1 MSKISFIVAKDET
14 NFPELAP
21 DNIVYLDSDY
31 EIWYYDSQRLT
42 DLSVEKY
49 TYSAIPKCLGLLS
62 EQALEVS
69 GIIRL
74 QQQPTLSL
82 KGQGVLVA
90 VIDTG
95 IQIQDRAFRREDGGS
110 RIRFLW
116 DQTRPGIPPEGYI
129 NGSEYTQK
137 ELDSILLQNDE
148 AYQSAVPGSEN
159 GKNIEMSK
167 EMSRDLPGKD
177 EEGHGSFLAS
187 VVAGTPDEIADF
199 TGALPLSELIVVK
212 LRPAPE
218 GLRNFYYISQ
228 EVPAYSEADIMEAV
242 NYVVQKARELEQPL
256 VVFLGLGCN
265 NGQHNGDAPICR
277 FLDRVAAT
285 RKHAVVVAAGNEGNK
300 QIHFRGRSTSILE
313 PVIIEINVEKD
324 MEGFYGEFWGNS
336 LERYAVAVASP
347 SGERLPKS
355 KPVSGDSRIYYFNYE
370 DTTVTVD
377 YRYPGREKR
386 AQLIFLRFSRV
397 KVGIWRLYVYSD
409 NLTKSD
415 FNIWL
420 PLSSHQNSSVR
431 FLAPDPDCT
440 ITMPADANVVT
451 SVGGYRVEDR
461 AVMLES
467 GRGFLPNGMV
477 KPDFVAPA
485 VNIEGKGLRGQYVT
499 FDGTSAAAAITAGA
513 CGQFLE
519 WAVIKRGINEINSV
533 DIKNQL
539 IRGCERSNNIEYPNP
554 LEGYGQL
561 NIYTSFR
568 LL

>member
-21 DNIVYLDSDY
+21 DNIVELDSDY

-42 DLSVEKY
+42 DLSIEKSS
-49 TYSAIPKCLGLLS
+49 YSAIPKCLGLLS

-110 RIRFLW
+110 RIKFLW
-116 DQTRPGIPPEGYI
+116 DQTRPGTPPQGYI
-129 NGSEYTQK
+129 NGSQYSQS
-137 ELDSILLQNDE
+137 ELDRILLQSFDE
-148 AYQSAVPGSEN
+148 NQTAGIIPGI
-159 GKNIEMSK
+159 GAIE
-167 EMSRDLPGKD
+167 DLPGEEDNYLPGQD
-177 EEGHGSFLAS
+177 EEGHGTFLAS
-187 VVAGTPDEIADF
+187 VVAGSQDELANF

-212 LRPAPE
+212 LRQAAE
-218 GLRNFYYISQ
+218 ELRNFYYIPQ
-228 EVPAYSEADIMEAV
+228 AVPAYSEADIMEAV
-242 NYVVQKARELEQPL
+242 NYAVQKAKELEQPL

-265 NGQHNGDAPICR
+265 NGEHNGQSPLCR
-277 FLDRVAAT
+277 FIDRVAAT

-300 QIHFRGRSTSILE
+300 QIHFRGRNSSLLE
-313 PVIIEINVEKD
+313 PTIIEINVEKD
-324 MEGFYGEFWGNS
+324 MEGFYGEFWGSS
-336 LERYAVAVASP
+336 LERYAVAIASP
-347 SGERLPKS
+347 SGERLPKNQ
-355 KPVSGDSRIYYFNYE
+355 PISGDSRNYYFNYE
-370 DTTVTVD
+370 DTNVSVD

-386 AQLIFLRFSRV
+386 NQLIFLRFSRA
-397 KVGIWRLYVYSD
+397 KAGIWRLYIYSD

-420 PLSSHQNSSVR
+420 PFSSHQNSPVA
-431 FLAPDPDCT
+431 FLAPDPDTT

-467 GRGFLPNGMV
+467 GRGFLQNGNV

-519 WAVIKRGINEINSV
+519 WAVIRRGINEINSV

-539 IRGCERSNNIEYPNP
+539 IRGCDRRNNIEYPNP
-554 LEGYGQL
+554 LEGYGQM